1 MTTISARGANG
12 RRGTFRPCRS
22 GFESPRADQ
31 LPQRGGTAYAAVSN
45 TAERNRLKT
54 GAHVGATPTAG
65 TNRSTVGEG
74 KRCRSLTPN
83 SRDVEKPG
91 YSPRRRKPASAGS
104 NPAVPTMALWCNG
117 STTDSGPVSLRSNR
131 SGAAIPDVV

>member
-31 LPQRGGTAYAAVSN
+31 LPQRGGIAYAAVSN

-65 TNRSTVGEG
+65 T
-74 KRCRSLTPN
+74 
-83 SRDVEKPG
+83 
-91 YSPRRRKPASAGS
+91 